1 MLDILFR
8 QEVLEYIVV
17 FGIFIV
23 VFGLFW
29 RILLIGAS
37 IFFCV
42 GVLANHDYN
51 YTPKIKQEVKIIDEV
66 KEVPNVV
73 KDPRREEYVSDCVR
87 YGFTKQWCQDNWDG
101 KIVEFVD
108 KE

>member
-42 GVLANHDYN
+42 GVLANHN
-51 YTPKIKQEVKIIDEV
+51 YTPTVKQEVKIIEEV
-66 KEVPNVV
+66 KEPPVV
-73 KDPRREEYVSDCVR
+73 AVAPDPRREEYVRDCTS
-87 YGFTKQWCQDNWDG
+87 YGFTKQWCEDNWDG
-101 KIVEFVD
+101 KIVE